1 KNTLTQQI
9 KEGVIRLITNGVK
22 DVYLKGVTS
31 IPDSLMKNREGRL
44 DAKITL
50 GEIIDNEEQNTT
62 LMPGGKFCRYFFQC
76 CWDEYYHN
84 TNHFFIQMMSENNFH
99 FTGKECYVHYTG
111 HKETIGHDV
120 SCEVFVPVK

>member
-1 KNTLTQQI
+1 MILIFITKNTLTQQI

-62 LMPGGKFCRYFFQC
+62 LMPG
-76 CWDEYYHN
+76 
-84 TNHFFIQMMSENNFH
+84 
-99 FTGKECYVHYTG
+99 
-111 HKETIGHDV
+111 
-120 SCEVFVPVK
+120 EVLSLLFPMLLGRILS